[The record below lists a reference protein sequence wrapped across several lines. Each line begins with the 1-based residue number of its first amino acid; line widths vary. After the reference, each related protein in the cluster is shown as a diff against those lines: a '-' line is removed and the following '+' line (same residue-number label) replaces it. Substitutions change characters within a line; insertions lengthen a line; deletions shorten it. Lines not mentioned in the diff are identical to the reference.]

1 VSEGRRGEGELFV
14 GRRDDKRLIC
24 EIKQLL
30 IAGMSP
36 QLRQAK
42 CFGRPLLFGCVV
54 AWLLPMKTF
63 SADSP
68 DTNDVSRLKPNQ
80 ALSTNTPPAS
90 PSMS

>member
-1 VSEGRRGEGELFV
+1 MGEGQSPAPASEESCGEGELIV

-42 CFGRPLLFGCVV
+42 CLGKPLLIGCVV
-54 AWLLPMKTF
+54 RKATGFFELQLNR
-63 SADSP
+63 A
-68 DTNDVSRLKPNQ
+68 
-80 ALSTNTPPAS
+80 
-90 PSMS
+90 